1 MTHPYARANTVPLTG
16 GQVVETTSAESV
28 TLFEAPFSGIYW
40 SGLLGVVGPVDPCFG
55 WKLGW
60 LRWFEDEAFRV
71 GGVGGTEHT
80 GPLLGDDFG
89 GAVVNVGGRV
99 KCQPG
104 VAMLIVVP
112 REEVLAVGTRRL
124 DRGEPAGEV
133 GPVLQRL
140 ELRLAERVVVRDVRP

>member
-1 MTHPYARANTVPLTG
+1 MLSGRLIHVSVGSVG
-16 GQVVETTSAESV
+16 GR
-28 TLFEAPFSGIYW
+28 
-40 SGLLGVVGPVDPCFG
+40 
-55 WKLGW
+55 W
-60 LRWFEDEAFRV
+60 LSDEAFRV
-71 GGVGGTEHT
+71 GGVRGIEHA
-80 GPLLGDDFG
+80 GPLLAGDFG

-112 REEVLAVGTRRL
+112 REEVLAVHARRL

-140 ELRLAERVVVRDVRP
+140 ELRLAERVVVGDVRSRMRLGDAEIGEQECHRFRGHR